1 MLTNFGKEIRK
12 IRIDRS
18 HKLLDM
24 ANKLEVSSS
33 FLSAI
38 ERGRKKVPIDFVKR
52 ITESYNLSASE
63 VIIINAALEK
73 DVTSFTITP
82 ANDVEHETVA
92 MFARNIKTLPN
103 RKLKKI
109 QDILK
114 SEDS

>member
-1 MLTNFGKEIRK
+1 MLTNFGKVIRK
-12 IRIDRS
+12 IRIDRN

-24 ANKLEVSSS
+24 AQELEVSSS

-38 ERGRKKVPIDFVKR
+38 ERGRKKIPQDFVGR
-52 ITESYNLSASE
+52 LVNSYKLSDSE
-63 VIIINAALEK
+63 IHIINAAIEK
-73 DVTSFTITP
+73 DVVSFVITP

-114 SEDS
+114 SEED